1 MLIVDSRG
9 RLKTRAAFACALAA
23 LLLNALAL
31 GGYGIAVSLA
41 VAMTALGLMPLIP
54 LLPRI
59 YPPNPFPALIRWLN
73 AGEPRP
79 AWLAKGA
86 AVTLLGIPACLL
98 LATAHYQWR
107 HHDGEAVRYLTM
119 WHSTYLW
126 LALLIATSLAKNGRT
141 ACKQHLILLLA
152 AFTLYRLSA

>member
-1 MLIVDSRG
+1 VDPERG
-9 RLKTRAAFACALAA
+9 NGQAHRHGTDNAAAA
-23 LLLNALAL
+23 D
-31 GGYGIAVSLA
+31 
-41 VAMTALGLMPLIP
+41 
-54 LLPRI
+54 
-59 YPPNPFPALIRWLN
+59 
-73 AGEPRP
+73 
-79 AWLAKGA
+79 
-86 AVTLLGIPACLL
+86 
-98 LATAHYQWR
+98 R

>member
-1 MLIVDSRG
+1 M
-9 RLKTRAAFACALAA
+9 KNANAFFMGSGGGLGWGLSAYLAA
-23 LLLNALAL
+23 QSATTILSKLA
-31 GGYGIAVSLA
+31 
-41 VAMTALGLMPLIP
+41 
-54 LLPRI
+54 
-59 YPPNPFPALIRWLN
+59 
-73 AGEPRP
+73 
-79 AWLAKGA
+79 
-86 AVTLLGIPACLL
+86 ACLL

-126 LALLIATSLAKNGRT
+126 LALLIATSLAKNGRA

>member
-1 MLIVDSRG
+1 MQ
-9 RLKTRAAFACALAA
+9 ALAKQRRTPPR
-23 LLLNALAL
+23 LACQ
-31 GGYGIAVSLA
+31 
-41 VAMTALGLMPLIP
+41 
-54 LLPRI
+54 RRRR
-59 YPPNPFPALIRWLN
+59 NPARH
-73 AGEPRP
+73 
-79 AWLAKGA
+79 
-86 AVTLLGIPACLL
+86 PACLL